1 MRLFYP
7 RHIKSLAYYDAFSPL
22 PFVLRQKRF
31 FIFPLFGLSYCT
43 VRKFGGHISSQT
55 DIRALEGVQRRATK
69 FLLNDY
75 HAVRLPSASKLNTLP
90 LMMLFEINDIV
101 FFIKKPYEYFDISKY
116 VSFCSHH
123 TRSSSHF
130 KLRHSLS
137 KKNSVRNFFSIEY
150 LDFGIL
156 FLI

>member
-1 MRLFYP
+1 M
-7 RHIKSLAYYDAFSPL
+7 
-22 PFVLRQKRF
+22 LRQKRSLY
-31 FIFPLFGLSYCT
+31 FPCSVSVTVLFANLAATSLD
-43 VRKFGGHISSQT
+43 RHQ
-55 DIRALEGVQRRATK
+55 RVQRRATK
-69 FLLNDY
+69 FILNDY
-75 HAVRLPSASKLNTLP
+75 QSDYRQRFSKLNTLP
-90 LMMLFEINDIV
+90 LIMLFEINDIV
-101 FFIKKPYEYFDISKY
+101 FFIKCIKLKSHLNILIFLYNY

-137 KKNSVRNFFSIEY
+137 KKNSVRHFFPIEY